1 MLIIGENIHIIA
13 PRVKQAVQ
21 DRDTAAMQ
29 KLAVSQVGAGAHLLD
44 LNIGPQK
51 RQGIEVMS
59 WLVDAVQQVTDVGL
73 SLDTT
78 NLAAIEAGLK
88 LVKRQAVI
96 NSTSAEPER
105 LEKVPPVAA
114 AYGAK
119 LIALTMGK
127 GGIPLTAEERV
138 TIAIEQLVPRA
149 MEVGLPM
156 DDLLL
161 DPLVLTVAGCQEYCP
176 HAVEAVRYIKQGMD
190 PAPQTVCGL
199 SNVSNHVPAE
209 GRSLLN
215 RVYLVKLMAVGIDA
229 AIADPLDQELMETIR
244 IIEERDDS
252 TPVGALLL
260 TLHDRT
266 AAMEELEPSDV
277 DMDDPAQADIWKTVQ
292 VLENKIIYSEAYL
305 RA

>member
-59 WLVDAVQQVTDVGL
+59 WLVDAVQRVTDVGL

-149 MEVGLPM
+149 MEVGIPM

-229 AIADPLDQELMETIR
+229 AIADPLDKELMEAIR